1 MQFQGKPMIKTKG
14 QPHFRPDLD
23 PLDPNANLKK
33 HMSFIKISIL
43 F

>member
-14 QPHFRPDLD
+14 QSPFRPDLD

-33 HMSFIKISIL
+33 YTSFIKISLL

>member
-14 QPHFRPDLD
+14 QSHFRSDLD
-23 PLDPNANLKK
+23 PLDPTANLKK
-33 HMSFIKISIL
+33 YMSFIKISIL